1 MGLVAQ
7 AGLGAGGSD
16 VQSDGAIFRDASVA
30 AEMLGQGLRWQPL
43 SLPRG
48 SEEETQEVETSD
60 FPPGPGQRTK
70 ADCGS

>member
-7 AGLGAGGSD
+7 DGLGAGGSD

-48 SEEETQEVETSD
+48 PEEETQEVET
-60 FPPGPGQRTK
+60 
-70 ADCGS
+70 